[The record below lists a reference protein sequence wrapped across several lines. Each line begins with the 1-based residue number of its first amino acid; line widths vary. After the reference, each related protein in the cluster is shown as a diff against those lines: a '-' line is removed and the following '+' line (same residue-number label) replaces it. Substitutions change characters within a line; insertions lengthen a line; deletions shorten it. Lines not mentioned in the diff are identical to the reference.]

1 MVDAGVDHA
10 EAQLHLPAED
20 VDRGAAGEEVLD
32 HLPGDVLRI
41 GRHARPRRAVV
52 AGEDDDLG
60 LAQFGFERLLD
71 EADLKGECLQ
81 AAKRAERLGLAVDLL
96 LQRGGECLVR
106 GNDVGLHEGLAGT
119 VVRLR

>member
-1 MVDAGVDHA
+1 M
-10 EAQLHLPAED
+10 
-20 VDRGAAGEEVLD
+20 
-32 HLPGDVLRI
+32 
-41 GRHARPRRAVV
+41 V
-52 AGEDDDLG
+52 AGEDDDVRLPERG
-60 LAQFGFERLLD
+60 GERLLD
-71 EADLKGECLQ
+71 EADLKGERLQ